1 MIAMDTTFH
10 DAILLLNLA
19 NFSKS
24 SRPSFTPLVSLQSAI
39 VYVGLFALFRNI
51 SSKSL
56 YPLCIVVA
64 CPHTHTLSYSLPQKG
79 AALLAIVKVALN
91 KLSAIL

>member
-19 NFSKS
+19 DFSKS
-24 SRPSFTPLVSLQSAI
+24 SPPSFAPLVSLHSVL

-51 SSKSL
+51 SSKV
-56 YPLCIVVA
+56 Y
-64 CPHTHTLSYSLPQKG
+64 THFALLLHALTPTFLPMSLPQKG
-79 AALLAIVKVALN
+79 AALLATVKVLLI
-91 KLSAIL
+91 KMSAIL